1 MLRMPRP
8 QPTMS
13 LRQQESGTECEA
25 REKVVLT
32 QSRYDWVPQH
42 PSCDDTVLS
51 ELWDERTNKKLKWGN
66 IKVENESNKTF

>member
-25 REKVVLT
+25 REKVVFT

-42 PSCDDTVLS
+42 PS
-51 ELWDERTNKKLKWGN
+51 
-66 IKVENESNKTF
+66 